1 MASKAVPAEPAI
13 RIAVV
18 GPCASGKST
27 LIKALRAAGFEARH
41 TAQEHSYVPAMWQR
55 ISKPDVL
62 IYLDVSYE
70 AARTR
75 RPTLDGG
82 PERLAVQHQRLAHAR
97 QHCHFYLDTSHLTPQ
112 QVQDYVFRFLERRN
126 FRSHAPGRRL
136 LAQTPE

>member
-1 MASKAVPAEPAI
+1 MELEDSEAEPPL

-27 LIKALRAAGFEARH
+27 LIEALRAAGYEARH

-70 AARTR
+70 VARTR

-82 PERLAVQHQRLAHAR
+82 PERLAIQHQRLAHAR
-97 QHCHFYLDTSHLTPQ
+97 QHCDLYLDTSGLSAE
-112 QVQDYVFRFLERRN
+112 QVHDQVFGFLEGGTIQPH
-126 FRSHAPGRRL
+126 HAVVY
-136 LAQTPE
+136 TNS

>member
-1 MASKAVPAEPAI
+1 MLVD
-13 RIAVV
+13 
-18 GPCASGKST
+18 
-27 LIKALRAAGFEARH
+27 ALRAAGYDARH

-70 AARTR
+70 VARAR

-97 QHCHFYLDTSHLTPQ
+97 QHCHLYLDTSRLTPE
-112 QVQDYVFRFLERRN
+112 QVQDQVFGFLAVN
-126 FRSHAPGRRL
+126 SFL
-136 LAQTPE
+136 LNRAMAYTNS